1 MATELYKITSIND
14 DGIPIEVYAV
24 SPHQTFTYK
33 TMISEYGNAEIEQID
48 VDDAPEEIR
57 ENLLTSEE

>member
-24 SPHQTFTYK
+24 SPHHGFTRK
-33 TMISEYGNAEIEQID
+33 TMMSEYGNAEIEQVD
-48 VDDAPEEIR
+48 VDDVPEEIR
-57 ENLLTSEE
+57 EDFITSEK